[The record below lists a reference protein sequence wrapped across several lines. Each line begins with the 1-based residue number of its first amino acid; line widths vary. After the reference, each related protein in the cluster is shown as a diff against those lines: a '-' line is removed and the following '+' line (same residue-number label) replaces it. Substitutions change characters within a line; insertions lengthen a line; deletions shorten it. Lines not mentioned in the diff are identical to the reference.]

1 MTDISILIVI
11 GMVAIG
17 FPLFAVLF
25 FGHFYKREIRI
36 KNLSSKS
43 VEGVVVGYK
52 RTQIVDAPIVEY
64 RVDGQTYRNS
74 LKYYWVVRAT
84 LPWKTNQAAS
94 DIDLMAQRIILYTNS
109 TVSKGNLFQDAFPL
123 GSKMTVWYNPACPK
137 ESYVERYSGLDRLF
151 KRQMWIG
158 IWMLI
163 LFPILAVVAIVMGMK
178 YK

>member
-1 MTDISILIVI
+1 MPDISILIVI

-64 RVDGQTYRNS
+64 IVDGQTYRNS
-74 LKYYWVVRAT
+74 LKYYRVVRAT
-84 LPWKTNQAAS
+84 LPWKMNQSAR
-94 DIDLMAQRIILYTNS
+94 DIDFMAQRITIYTNS

-123 GSKMTVWYNPACPK
+123 GSTMTVWYNPACPK
-137 ESYVERYSGLDRLF
+137 ESYVERYGGLDRLF

-163 LFPILAVVAIVMGMK
+163 LFPILAVVIIMGMK

>member
-74 LKYYWVVRAT
+74 LKYYRVVRAT
-84 LPWKTNQAAS
+84 LPWKTNQSAR
-94 DIDLMAQRIILYTNS
+94 DIDFMAQRITIYTNS
-109 TVSKGNLFQDAFPL
+109 TDSEGNLFQDAFPL

-137 ESYVERYSGLDRLF
+137 ESYVERYSGLDKSY
-151 KRQMWIG
+151 KREMWIG

-163 LFPILAVVAIVMGMK
+163 LLPILLAVAIVMGMH

>member
-64 RVDGQTYRNS
+64 IVDGQTYRNS
-74 LKYYWVVRAT
+74 LKYYRVVRAT
-84 LPWKTNQAAS
+84 LPWKTNQSAR
-94 DIDLMAQRIILYTNS
+94 DIDFMAQRITIYTNS
-109 TVSKGNLFQDAFPL
+109 TDSEGNLFQDASPL

-137 ESYVERYSGLDRLF
+137 ESYVERYSGLDKSY
-151 KRQMWIG
+151 KREMWIG

-163 LFPILAVVAIVMGMK
+163 LLPILAVVAIIMGMK